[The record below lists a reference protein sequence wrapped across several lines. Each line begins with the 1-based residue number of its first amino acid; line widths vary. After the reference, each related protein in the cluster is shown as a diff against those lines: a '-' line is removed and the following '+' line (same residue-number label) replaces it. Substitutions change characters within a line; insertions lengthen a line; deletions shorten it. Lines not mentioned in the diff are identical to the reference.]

1 MALIYFV
8 VALLGAVAVLLLI
21 MALGHIIGRSDIDDR
36 LQAYAVTGTP
46 FDPDGAAKP
55 KLAERANAYI
65 NERSFAASIAA
76 GIARAG
82 VKLTVPEYIMLKIGA
97 AAIPFVILA
106 LVQQP
111 LLAVLFGAACSLI
124 PDLYLRRR
132 ERSRQRKF
140 VQQLP
145 DTLALLVSGL
155 RAGFSLQQ
163 AMQNVGREALEP
175 TATEFK
181 RMTQEVQ
188 LGIALLQ
195 AMDGLAQRIKS
206 DDLDMIISVFKIHSR
221 VGGNLAH
228 ILETVAFTIRER
240 VKLKCEINVITSM
253 QKLSANVLGA
263 MPPILAF
270 VIFVIN
276 PSYMREI
283 FQLNIYLCLP
293 VSGFTLAFLG
303 YIVLRRM
310 ADIKV

>member
-8 VALLGAVAVLLLI
+8 VALLGAIAVLLLI
-21 MALGHIIGRSDIDDR
+21 MAIGKIIGRSDIDDR
-36 LQAYAVTGTP
+36 LQTYATTTTP
-46 FDPDGAAKP
+46 FDPEDAAKP
-55 KLAERANAYI
+55 KLADRANTYI
-65 NERSFAASIAA
+65 SERGFAGSIAA
-76 GIARAG
+76 SIARAG
-82 VKLTVPEYIMLKIGA
+82 VKLTVPEYIMLKIAA

-106 LVQQP
+106 LLQRP
-111 LLAVLFGAACSLI
+111 LLAVLLGAICSII
-124 PDLYLRRR
+124 PDLYLRSR

-163 AMQNVGREALEP
+163 AMHNVGREAPEP
-175 TATEFK
+175 TASEFK

-188 LGIALLQ
+188 LGIPLLQ
-195 AMDGLAQRIKS
+195 AMDGLSRRIKS

-240 VKLKCEINVITSM
+240 VKLKREINVLTAM
-253 QKLSANVLGA
+253 QKMSANVLGA
-263 MPPILAF
+263 MPPVLAL
-270 VIFVIN
+270 VIFMIN

-283 FQLNIYLCLP
+283 FQLNIYLGLP
-293 VSGFTLAFLG
+293 VCGFSLAFVG
-303 YIVLRRM
+303 YLVLRRM